1 MKWGSPPIPDGT
13 GAQKVG
19 PQAKAGGGDGVAMS
33 APAPPQLPSR
43 WFQAWEQ
50 GRDRVSQINPH
61 LRPGYQ
67 FKFLPSLG
75 ASEQQTNPGEGLL
88 LQGPRKH

>member
-1 MKWGSPPIPDGT
+1 MKWALLPFQMGLGRRRWGPGPRL
-13 GAQKVG
+13 GAG
-19 PQAKAGGGDGVAMS
+19 MAWLC
-33 APAPPQLPSR
+33 LPSR

-61 LRPGYQ
+61 LSPGYQ
-67 FKFLPSLG
+67 LKFLPSLG